1 MRLNLTIM
9 TKILMPTTKHKTTT
23 KRQPISHSSSSK
35 KLDEIWSVDSHQVVN
50 DLEQNFLEQNQLR
63 PLESESSLSERHY
76 SPPAIEKG
84 SLLSKTA
91 SAIKEISEATR
102 QLTLPE
108 IKTLMNSVWLNQKD
122 MMSQLFFIIFQAQK
136 ANPKTG
142 ELYFDA
148 DVALK
153 GLNLAFKMTKS
164 YNKEPEIIQPIF
176 IRSNWIG

>member
-1 MRLNLTIM
+1 
-9 TKILMPTTKHKTTT
+9 
-23 KRQPISHSSSSK
+23 
-35 KLDEIWSVDSHQVVN
+35 
-50 DLEQNFLEQNQLR
+50 
-63 PLESESSLSERHY
+63 
-76 SPPAIEKG
+76 
-84 SLLSKTA
+84 
-91 SAIKEISEATR
+91 
-102 QLTLPE
+102 
-108 IKTLMNSVWLNQKD
+108 MNSVWLNQKD

-153 GLNLAFKMTKS
+153 WLNLAFKMTKS